1 MLRGR
6 YLKFFLI
13 FVSEKMKKYLVIFL
27 FIFTFSYPVISDEG
41 KYIVYET
48 GLVIPSGADDILF
61 KFTGINLENEIRDME
76 EIRRNL
82 FLSKRDNTIT
92 LTEFYNLLIAL
103 EQLYVL
109 NGYFLTR
116 FIVPPQTIE
125 EGNHIKV
132 IVYPGKIESIDTTQL
147 SKRIAKPISSYFTD
161 LIEREGLAYPIIE
174 NAIVKSRD
182 LPGVD
187 LETTIKAGNKPG
199 TSSLQLNADHDLI
212 NGYFGYSNGLS
223 ETAGK
228 DQFTTY
234 YSFNSFS
241 GYGENF
247 YVGYTIDP
255 EKNNAPE
262 TTNYREAS
270 LVGTVIPLAP
280 SNFFLFGSYNNSITK
295 PKGLN
300 KKGEF
305 TQTDVGIEYQIKNT
319 RLEKYT
325 VSAGLQWLREKERS
339 TLSYI
344 TEDTFFDEGESLEL
358 KLKAMD
364 LSFFNKWSM
373 RAESSLKMTTSR
385 LGGTKKNNS
394 NLSRSGA
401 TTDFIKWNNSIKLNR
416 NLPLKLQLRTHLNF
430 QKLISD
436 NGVINAEQIGITGPG
451 QLSGFV
457 SGHMAGDEGYFFRTD
472 LGRLFYPF
480 YKDDAKIEKEKTLSL
495 EPYLHVAIGA
505 TFLKQPASGEY
516 SRLEAANGG
525 LGIKIRIPNF
535 LLLSDYLD
543 INLEM
548 ATADKNLADSKSS
561 TAYLINTI
569 FSF

>member
-1 MLRGR
+1 MKR
-6 YLKFFLI
+6 
-13 FVSEKMKKYLVIFL
+13 FVVILL
-27 FIFTFSYPVISDEG
+27 FIINISPFSVYSESG
-41 KYIVYET
+41 QYIVYET
-48 GLVIPSGADDILF
+48 GLVVPSGADEISF
-61 KFTGINLENEIRDME
+61 IFSGIHLENEIAAME
-76 EIRRNL
+76 KMRQNM
-82 FLSKRDNTIT
+82 FLSKLNQKIT

-125 EGNHIKV
+125 EGASIHV

-161 LIEREGLAYPIIE
+161 LLEREGLEYPIIE
-174 NAIVKSRD
+174 NAIIKSRD

-187 LETTIKAGNKPG
+187 LETTIKAGEKPG

-223 ETAGK
+223 EAAGK

-234 YSFNSFS
+234 YSFNSLL

-247 YVGYTIDP
+247 YVGYTVDP
-255 EKNNAPE
+255 ENNNAPE
-262 TTNYREAS
+262 ITDYREAS
-270 LVGTVIPLAP
+270 LVGVSIPLTP
-280 SNFFLFGSYNNSITK
+280 SNFFLFGSYNNSITQ

-300 KKGEF
+300 KKGDF
-305 TQTDVGIEYQIKNT
+305 TQTDIGIDYQLKNT

-325 VSAGLQWLREKERS
+325 VSAGLQWLTEKERS
-339 TLSYI
+339 TFSYI
-344 TEDTFFDEGESLEL
+344 TEDTFYDESESVEL

-364 LSFFNKWSM
+364 LSFFNNWTM
-373 RAESSLKMTTSR
+373 RAESSLKMATSR

-394 NLSRSGA
+394 NLSRVGA

-416 NLPLKLQLRTHLNF
+416 GLPLQLQLRTHLNF

-436 NGVINAEQIGITGPG
+436 HGVINAEQIGITGPG

-480 YKDDAKIEKEKTLSL
+480 YKDDAEIEKQKTLSL
-495 EPYLHVAIGA
+495 EPYFHAAVGA
-505 TFLKQPASGEY
+505 TYLKQPASGEY
-516 SRLEAANGG
+516 KHLEAGNAG
-525 LGIKIRIPNF
+525 LGVKIRIPNF

-548 ATADKNLADSKSS
+548 ATAEKNLADSKSS
-561 TAYLINTI
+561 TSYLINAT